1 MNPFRRWG
9 HSNMNYNKA
18 EFEKSYGISSQLPP
32 SDITEIAFA
41 GRSNVGKSSLLNKL
55 FNRKSLARVS
65 SVPGKTITINF
76 YDVDGYKF
84 VDLPGYGYAKLSKS
98 ERDRFGELME
108 GYFQSGRN
116 IKLVVQ
122 LVDMRH
128 KPSQDD
134 FGMIEFMKQMNIPFI
149 VVCTKADKLKVKEF
163 KKREQEIKEELS
175 MVDSDLIIPFSSQN
189 GLGLDKIKMLIE
201 KSLTD

>member
-1 MNPFRRWG
+1 
-9 HSNMNYNKA
+9 MNYNKA
-18 EFEKSYGISSQLPP
+18 EFERAFGISGQLPP
-32 SDITEIAFA
+32 SEVPEIAFA

-134 FGMIEFMKQMNIPFI
+134 FGMIDFMQQMDIPFI
-149 VVCTKADKLKVKEF
+149 IVCTKADKLKVKEF
-163 KKREQEIKEELS
+163 KRREKEIKEELS
-175 MVDSDLIIPFSSQN
+175 MVDENLIIPFSSQS
-189 GLGLDKIKMLIE
+189 GLGLDTVKMLIE
-201 KSLTD
+201 KSLGA

>member
-1 MNPFRRWG
+1 M
-9 HSNMNYNKA
+9 
-18 EFEKSYGISSQLPP
+18 
-32 SDITEIAFA
+32 
-41 GRSNVGKSSLLNKL
+41 
-55 FNRKSLARVS
+55 ARVS

-76 YDVDGYKF
+76 YNVDDCKF
-84 VDLPGYGYAKLSKS
+84 VDLPGYGYAKLSKT

-134 FGMIEFMKQMNIPFI
+134 FGMIDFMQQMNIPFI
-149 VVCTKADKLKVKEF
+149 IACTKADKLKVKEF
-163 KKREQEIKEELS
+163 QKREREIKQELN
-175 MVDSDLIIPFSSQN
+175 MVDEGLIVPFSSQT

-201 KSLTD
+201 KSLEQ

>member
-1 MNPFRRWG
+1 
-9 HSNMNYNKA
+9 MNYNKA
-18 EFEKSYGISSQLPP
+18 EFERAFGISGQLPP
-32 SDITEIAFA
+32 SEVPEIAFA

-128 KPSQDD
+128 KPSQYD
-134 FGMIEFMKQMNIPFI
+134 FGMIDFMQQMDIPFI

-163 KKREQEIKEELS
+163 KRREKEIKEELS
-175 MVDSDLIIPFSSQN
+175 MIDENLIIPFSSQS
-189 GLGLDKIKMLIE
+189 GLGLDTVKMLIE
-201 KSLTD
+201 KSLGA

>member
-1 MNPFRRWG
+1 
-9 HSNMNYNKA
+9 MNYNLAK
-18 EFEKSYGISSQLPP
+18 FEKAYGIFEQLPE
-32 SDITEIAFA
+32 SKESEIVFS

-76 YDVDGYKF
+76 YDVDGVKF

-98 ERDRFGELME
+98 EKERFAGLME
-108 GYFQSGRN
+108 GYFNSDRN

-128 KPSQDD
+128 KPSADD
-134 FGMIEFMKQMNIPFI
+134 YAMISFLQEMQIPFI

-163 KKREQEIKEELS
+163 QKRSNELLS
-175 MVDSDLIIPFSSQN
+175 ELENVDENVIIPFSSQN
-189 GLGLDKIKMLIE
+189 GLGTDKIKQLIE
-201 KSLTD
+201 NSL

>member
-1 MNPFRRWG
+1 MK
-9 HSNMNYNKA
+9 YNNAK
-18 EFEKSYGISSQLPP
+18 FEKSFGISSQLPISELP
-32 SDITEIAFA
+32 EITFS

-76 YDVDGYKF
+76 YDVDCVKF
-84 VDLPGYGYAKLSKS
+84 VDLPGYGYAKLSKQ

-108 GYFQSGRN
+108 GYFHSNRN

-122 LVDMRH
+122 LVDLRH

-134 FGMIEFMKQMNIPFI
+134 YSMIDFLYQMDIPVL

-163 KKREQEIKEELS
+163 NKRCSEIKEELS
-175 MVDSDLIIPFSSQN
+175 MIDENRIIAFSSKT
-189 GLGLDKIKMLIE
+189 GLGIDEIK
-201 KSLTD
+201 KSIDASLK

>member
-1 MNPFRRWG
+1 
-9 HSNMNYNKA
+9 MNYNKA
-18 EFEKSYGISSQLPP
+18 EFEKSYGISNQLPP

-134 FGMIEFMKQMNIPFI
+134 FGMIDFMKQMNIPFI